1 MNEISAIVSDYD
13 GTLCPISSLYSNNHI
28 PQDLHSILL
37 DISNY
42 IPVCIITSKEFA
54 FVDPN
59 IHFAKIVSCL
69 MGVETF
75 IFSQKDDKFDF
86 VEFQE
91 QNEPDLTLTS
101 KNIIKKSSA
110 IRYFIKQ
117 KDEII
122 KNSFLLEK
130 LSLVLSESF
139 NGIKIFKKYTYR
151 EKHLAGFSIDFRH
164 LLNWENFKLTIEPRI
179 LDKIQEFMKINSL
192 STNNLNIQSY
202 STHPFIDVYSTH
214 YNKGDI
220 LSWIRSLLKLGTNKK
235 ILYLGDS
242 ENDNSAFLKA
252 DLAINIKSDERI
264 NTNLDSHYTLEF
276 NELNYFLLKLHN
288 EDFNFK
294 FISNK
299 YN

>member
-1 MNEISAIVSDYD
+1 MKISAIVSDYD

-28 PQDLHSILL
+28 PQDLHNILL

-54 FVDPN
+54 FVEPN
-59 IHFAKIVSCL
+59 LDFAKIVSCL

-86 VEFQE
+86 VNFQE

-164 LLNWENFKLTIEPRI
+164 LSNWENFKSLIEPRI
-179 LDKIQEFMKINSL
+179 LDKITEFQKIHTSRTDNFY
-192 STNNLNIQSY
+192 IQSY
-202 STHPFIDVYSTH
+202 MTHPFLDIYSTIS
-214 YNKGDI
+214 NKGEI
-220 LSWIRSLLKLGTNKK
+220 LSNIRSLLQLYNKK

-242 ENDNSAFLKA
+242 ESDNSAFKTA
-252 DLAINIKSDERI
+252 DLSINIKSDPRI
-264 NTNLDSHYTLEF
+264 DTKLDSHYTLDF
-276 NELNYFLLKLHN
+276 NELGNFLIKLKN
-288 EDFNFK
+288 KNFNFNSMS
-294 FISNK
+294 I
-299 YN
+299 